1 MTTKALLLVITL
13 ITMSLSG
20 CLSGDV
26 PAGTDADER
35 AAWPRGVHPWPSGDE
50 WPDGLDGPFDLASVT
65 EHRVAMHDAVE
76 LEGWV
81 LRPDVPDDVLVP
93 VVLWSA
99 PYFGQCSYLSAPPA
113 CAYATGD
120 DPALRDGDLIS
131 EAVPID
137 FLIENGYA
145 VAVFNVRG
153 TGNSGG
159 CFEWFG
165 PNEQTDQVVLV
176 DWLAGQDWSN
186 GRVAMQGLS
195 YHGTTPWEAAIQ
207 NPEGLKT
214 IVVAGMISDAYTFSH
229 TPQGATFTTI
239 SAFNTHFAW
248 RVSLSP
254 PIEGGPDHATVEHV
268 PVVPERV
275 CPTVVQAMTDDSVG
289 TLAERRDKA
298 FWDDRRLID
307 HFPDVTAAVFLTHGF
322 QDHHYS
328 GHQQQENAVWDVLT
342 NAPKRQLEG
351 QWAHEFP
358 NHNTFNSDWVLDD
371 WYNRLLEWY
380 DFWLKGIGDG
390 PPREGIVDYQDGTG
404 TWHAST
410 AWPPADARDEVLY
423 LAEGRLAA
431 KPGGAASPFRSA
443 PEALGPAAQFC
454 SEAAALAPLPTGLAF
469 VSEPVDNR
477 SLVAGNPIAYL
488 RLASDLPG
496 GLVAVHLYDVAPEF
510 ECTDDGPSGVRLW
523 AAGVADLRFHAGN
536 FQAEPF
542 PVDTPTHVRIDI
554 TNLAE
559 ILEPGHR
566 LGAVLS
572 YGDAIDRV
580 GHPWPATITALTDG
594 DVPSHLVVPF
604 VEGGL
609 GGAAP
614 VHDYPPRPF
623 VPQVESQ

>member
-1 MTTKALLLVITL
+1 MTINALGVGALFLVVAFA
-13 ITMSLSG
+13 G
-20 CLSGDV
+20 CLGGGSPAADSGHETLD
-26 PAGTDADER
+26 
-35 AAWPRGVHPWPSGDE
+35 WPRGVHPWPTGDE
-50 WPDGLDGPFDLASVT
+50 WPEDLRGPFDLASVV
-65 EHRVAMHDAVE
+65 EHRVAMHDGVE

-81 LRPDVPDDVLVP
+81 LRPDVPDDVPVP

-165 PNEQTDQVVLV
+165 PNEQRDQAILV
-176 DWLAGQDWSN
+176 DWLAGQEWSN

-214 IVVAGMISDAYTFSH
+214 IVVAGMIGDAYTFSH

-239 SAFNTHFAW
+239 SAFNAHFAW

-254 PIEGGPDHATVEHV
+254 PIQGGPEHATVEHV
-268 PVVPERV
+268 PVAPERV
-275 CPTVVQAMTDDSVG
+275 CPSVIQAMTEDSVG
-289 TLAERRDKA
+289 TLAERRDQGY
-298 FWDDRRLID
+298 WDDRRLID
-307 HFPDVTAAVFLTHGF
+307 HFPEVTAAVFLTHGF

-351 QWAHEFP
+351 QWGHEFP
-358 NHNTFNSDWVLDD
+358 NHNSFNTDWALDD
-371 WYNRLLEWY
+371 WYDRLLEWY
-380 DFWLKGIGDG
+380 DFWLKGVGDA
-390 PPREGIVDYQDGTG
+390 PPREGMVDYQDGTG
-404 TWHAST
+404 AWHAST
-410 AWPPADARDEVLY
+410 AWPPVDAHDEVLY
-423 LAEGRLAA
+423 LAEGRLAPA
-431 KPGGAASPFRSA
+431 PGGAASSFQSVAEP
-443 PEALGPAAQFC
+443 LGPAAQFC
-454 SEAAALAPLPTGLAF
+454 PDEAAVGPAPTGLAF
-469 VSEPVDNR
+469 LSEPAKKT

-488 RLASDLPG
+488 RLTSDLPG
-496 GLVAVHLYDVAPEF
+496 GLVAVHLYDVAPDF
-510 ECTDDGPSGVRLW
+510 ECTDGGPDGVRLW
-523 AAGVADLRFHAGN
+523 AAGVADLRFHEGT

-542 PVDTPTHVRIDI
+542 PIDTPTHVRVDI

-559 ILEPGHR
+559 VLEPDHR
-566 LGAVLS
+566 LAVVLS
-572 YGDAIDRV
+572 YGDPIDRV
-580 GHPWPATITALTDG
+580 GHPWPATITPLADG
-594 DVPSHLVVPF
+594 DVPSHIVVPF

-609 GGAAP
+609 GGSAP
-614 VHDYPPRPF
+614 THDYPPRPF
-623 VPQVESQ
+623 VPQVD